1 MIMNGPRA
9 AGLGGTRGATA
20 ISTGRA
26 VSNSGRPTTEDK
38 ENRRKLMELL
48 QGTPLPP
55 DELVH
60 NLGLYLSRQSLARII
75 YMTELY
81 REIIDVHGVVMEFGV
96 RWGQNMSLFGSLRGL
111 YEPFNYNRVIVG
123 FDTFTGFP
131 GVSPEDGPAVAA
143 HDYRVADAYEDH
155 LREVLA
161 VQEAMS
167 PIAHIQ
173 KHELVKGDAV
183 VAIKRYLEDNPHTIV
198 ALAYFDFD
206 IYAPTR
212 ACLEAVLPR
221 MPKGA
226 IIAFD
231 ELNCPKFPGETL
243 AVLETIGLHRYP
255 LRRSPLNPLC
265 SYMRIE

>member
-1 MIMNGPRA
+1 MNDHSARIFDNVQSGRVI
-9 AGLGGTRGATA
+9 R
-20 ISTGRA
+20 TGQA
-26 VSNSGRPTTEDK
+26 VSNSGRPTANDQ

-48 QGTPLPP
+48 KRTPLPA
-55 DELVH
+55 DDLVH
-60 NLGLYLSRQSLARII
+60 NLGLYLSRQSLARIL
-75 YMTELY
+75 YMAELY

-111 YEPFNYNRVIVG
+111 YEPFNYNRVIIG
-123 FDTFTGFP
+123 FDTFAGFP
-131 GVSPEDGPAVAA
+131 GVSQEDGHAVAA
-143 HDYRVADAYEDH
+143 HDYEVTNDYEDH
-155 LREVLA
+155 LRQILA
-161 VQEAMS
+161 VHEAMS
-167 PIAHIQ
+167 PIAHIR

-183 VAIKRYLEDNPHTIV
+183 VTIKRYLEDNPHTIV

-226 IIAFD
+226 ILAFD

-255 LRRSPLNPLC
+255 LRRNPLNPHC

>member
-1 MIMNGPRA
+1 MGKHGA
-9 AGLGGTRGATA
+9 VKLEGSGGAKA
-20 ISTGRA
+20 ISTGQA
-26 VSNSGRPTTEDK
+26 VSNSGRPTAEDR

-48 QGTPLPP
+48 QRSPVPP

-81 REIIDVHGVVMEFGV
+81 REIINVHGVVMEFGV
-96 RWGQNMSLFGSLRGL
+96 RWGQNLSLFGSLRGL

-123 FDTFTGFP
+123 FDTFSGFP
-131 GVSPEDGPAVAA
+131 GVSPEDGAAVAA
-143 HDYRVADAYEDH
+143 QDYSVADRYEDH

-167 PIAHIQ
+167 PIAHIR

-183 VAIKRYLEDNPHTIV
+183 AMIGRYLEENPHTIV

-206 IYAPTR
+206 IYAPTK
-212 ACLEAVLPR
+212 ACLEAILPR

-243 AVLETIGLHRYP
+243 AVLETIGLHKYP